1 MAGSSPAMTKK
12 RKVDDAR
19 RPTTANAIRAKIG
32 EGLERILKPRK
43 IFKKSRRKGTTP
55 RQACFVGSARLFAPQ
70 PKRAAAP
77 RRPSL
82 RGAFF
87 APASSR
93 SVLAEELAHIGWGR
107 RRGRRGATRV
117 EARLRG
123 RLREGRPSVNGVNPA
138 TREFSWI
145 GADISAGR
153 GTI

>member
-12 RKVDDAR
+12 RKVADAR
-19 RPTTANAIRAKIG
+19 RPTTANAIRAKLG
-32 EGLERILKPRK
+32 RALSGFSSREKFL
-43 IFKKSRRKGTTP
+43 KKSRRKGTTP

-93 SVLAEELAHIGWGR
+93 SVLAEELAHIGWR
-107 RRGRRGATRV
+107 SRLDSRGATRV

-123 RLREGRPSVNGVNPA
+123 RLREGRPL
-138 TREFSWI
+138 R
-145 GADISAGR
+145 
-153 GTI
+153 